1 MPKVSL
7 TVLMGLTLVQ
17 VAVGSLIA
25 ALTVSAV
32 MAAASPPASHT
43 VLVGPG
49 FSDVSPHQLVRTS
62 ANVLY
67 ALAPTCDS
75 YPDCPGNSLRVYRAD
90 QPGTPASFTEQ
101 DAAHR
106 PAAVGSVA
114 VALDASDTI
123 HVLWNDR
130 SGNLNYATFSTA
142 TDTWGAATTLAATNW
157 TDFGQGDEGVALAL
171 DSGGTPHAVWSAK
184 TADGVLHLFYA
195 NRAANWAPQQID
207 DVVLIGNRRT
217 MHPALAFR
225 PDDTLLLAWLE
236 GTFNYVPDGAI
247 HTRAR
252 SSAGIWGATQ
262 TIADP
267 DGVMTTI
274 DNGPSLLVTPD
285 GTAHLAFVAATPPD
299 LIRYWYDSGTGWL
312 GDQQPPAQITHD
324 PSLGPDGSGGVFIYG
339 HGTPAPTYQDHGDNL
354 YSFHKPGG
362 ASAWGPWTLYATGSF
377 DSSVSTRW
385 AQFFHSFPAT
395 LDIAYWADPYP
406 NILYVG
412 SDIALTA
419 PAANLAFTGFP
430 SSTAAGTPQPFTLTA
445 QDAIAN
451 IVTGYVGTVHFT
463 SSDPFAALPRDY
475 TFTDTDH
482 GVHTFSAIFNTAGA
496 QSLTAS
502 DTATRGITGTQTGI
516 AVNPVLTNISPTS
529 GPVSG
534 GTRVTLTGAGFTNGA
549 SVIFDTATAAN
560 VQVFNTTTIT
570 ATTPPH
576 MADAVNVKIAIA
588 GSATAVLPGAYTYGD
603 VPNPLPVLR
612 PTAPLVGATKA
623 APLPSLRPSAPTNLV
638 STPNPLP
645 PPR

>member
-1 MPKVSL
+1 MPKLRL

-17 VAVGSLIA
+17 VAVGSLVA
-25 ALTVSAV
+25 TLAVSDMA
-32 MAAASPPASHT
+32 AAASPPASHT
-43 VLVGPG
+43 IQVGPG

-62 ANVLY
+62 ANILY

-75 YPDCPGNSLRVYRAD
+75 YPNCPANSLRVYRAD
-90 QPGTPASFTEQ
+90 QPGTPASFAEQ

-123 HVLWNDR
+123 HALWNDR
-130 SGNLNYATFSTA
+130 SGNLDYATFSTA
-142 TDTWGAATTLAATNW
+142 TNTWSPATILAATNW

-171 DSGGTPHAVWSAK
+171 DSSGTPHAVWSAK
-184 TADGVLHLFYA
+184 TPDGVLHLFYA

-207 DVVLIGNRRT
+207 DVLLTGNRHA

-225 PDDTLLLAWLE
+225 PDGTLLLAWLD

-252 SSAGIWGATQ
+252 SAAGAWGTTQ

-267 DGVMTTI
+267 DGAMTTI
-274 DNGPSLLVTPD
+274 DNGPSLLITPD

-299 LIRYWYDSGTGWL
+299 LVRYWYDPGTGWL
-312 GDQQPPAQITHD
+312 GDQQPPAQVTHD
-324 PSLGPDGSGGVFIYG
+324 PSLGPDGSGGVYIYG

-354 YSFHKPGG
+354 YSFHKPSGG
-362 ASAWGPWTLYATGSF
+362 AWGTWTLYATGSF

-385 AQFFHSFPAT
+385 AQFFHPFPAT

-406 NILYVG
+406 NVLSVG
-412 SDIALTA
+412 SDIAAAA
-419 PAANLAFTGFP
+419 PAAHLILTGFP
-430 SSTAAGTPQPFTLTA
+430 SPTPAGAPQPFSLTA
-445 QDAIAN
+445 QDATAN
-451 IVTGYVGTVHFT
+451 IATTYTGTVHFT
-463 SSDPFAALPRDY
+463 SSDPRAALPIDY
-475 TFTDTDH
+475 TFTAADH
-482 GVHTFSAIFNTAGA
+482 GTHAFSATLNTAGA
-496 QSLTAS
+496 QSLTAA
-502 DTATRGITGTQTGI
+502 DTAAPAITGSQSGI
-516 AVNPVLTNISPTS
+516 AVNPVLTGVSPPS
-529 GPVSG
+529 GPVG
-534 GTRVTLTGAGFTNGA
+534 GGVRVTLTGAGFTNGA

-560 VQVFNTTTIT
+560 VQVINSTTIT

-576 MADAVNVKIAIA
+576 MAGAVNVKVAIA
-588 GSATAVLPGAYTYGD
+588 GSTTAILPGAYTYGD
-603 VPNPLPVLR
+603 PPNPLPIVQ
-612 PTAPLVGATKA
+612 PTAPPAGTTKA